1 MIRHATLSTSDEFIK
16 RFESKRTNRN
26 IYAIQNARSGEYTR
40 TYYYS
45 HTKIRIHHFLK
56 PVNIAQYNEICP
68 LFLSGIFIK

>member
-1 MIRHATLSTSDEFIK
+1 MRHTTFGMSDKFIK

-56 PVNIAQYNEICP
+56 PVSIARYNEICP
-68 LFLSGIFIK
+68 LFLSGICIK